1 MSHSQEG
8 KFCGFVWFVIPKIMI
23 NQKYRIKKIA
33 NIMLNLI
40 KNQVNNKDKD
50 HQEIAEKTEL
60 DDD

>member
-1 MSHSQEG
+1 MSHVQEG

-33 NIMLNLI
+33 NILLN
-40 KNQVNNKDKD
+40 NQVNNKDK
-50 HQEIAEKTEL
+50 EKDDPENVEKVEL